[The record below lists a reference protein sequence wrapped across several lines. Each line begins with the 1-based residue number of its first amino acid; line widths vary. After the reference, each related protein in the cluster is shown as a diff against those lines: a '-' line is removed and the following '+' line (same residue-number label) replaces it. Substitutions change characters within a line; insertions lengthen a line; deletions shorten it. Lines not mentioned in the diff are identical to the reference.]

1 MPDKLGKDGQGV
13 LPRPRDIMMQIN
25 FKVMKR
31 SNIRVK
37 QITIS
42 QDLTVHCHSTSLE
55 PYNFIKNIWSKISKF
70 QNSSIRAFEPRENSQ
85 KFSKALFSSSKLA
98 FWCFENA
105 LNSWLLLKM
114 NFWCKKLW
122 FYVSEFALIWWPHI
136 HFLFVL
142 MGPLKS
148 ECPFPVFWTRW
159 NGNASLSDWFHM
171 HTFISSLP
179 VPKFETQIHKTQDC
193 ILNAVRIS

>member
-1 MPDKLGKDGQGV
+1 MFAKFTKIDFRYCVRVFTKHGTSNTIGSITSTLNILPKRVAQKGSMPDKLGKDGQGV

-122 FYVSEFALIWWPHI
+122 FYVSEFALMWWPHI
-136 HFLFVL
+136 HSMFVL
-142 MGPLKS
+142 MGP
-148 ECPFPVFWTRW
+148 
-159 NGNASLSDWFHM
+159 
-171 HTFISSLP
+171 
-179 VPKFETQIHKTQDC
+179 
-193 ILNAVRIS
+193 

>member
-1 MPDKLGKDGQGV
+1 M
-13 LPRPRDIMMQIN
+13 
-25 FKVMKR
+25 
-31 SNIRVK
+31 
-37 QITIS
+37 
-42 QDLTVHCHSTSLE
+42 
-55 PYNFIKNIWSKISKF
+55 
-70 QNSSIRAFEPRENSQ
+70 
-85 KFSKALFSSSKLA
+85 FSSSKLA

-122 FYVSEFALIWWPHI
+122 FYVSEFCLIWWPYI

-148 ECPFPVFWTRW
+148 EWPFPVFWTRW

-193 ILNAVRIS
+193 ILNAVRISLAYSMRHTENISLQLNIFSQHLNKFLIFLHHF